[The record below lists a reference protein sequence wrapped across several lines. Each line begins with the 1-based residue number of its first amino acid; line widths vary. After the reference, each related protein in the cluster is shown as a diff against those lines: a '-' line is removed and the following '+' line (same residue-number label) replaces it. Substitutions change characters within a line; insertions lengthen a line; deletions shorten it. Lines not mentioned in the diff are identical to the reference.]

1 MPLAIANRYAQAL
14 GEVVSQPGSLVGP
27 EAALQQLEA
36 FQQLLAESADL
47 NTVLAS
53 PAVAPAKKRA
63 LVARLGERLG
73 LPVPVRNFL
82 FVVID
87 HRRMEVLPEI
97 IRALRGWLDQKL
109 GIARLDV
116 LGARALDLAQQ
127 ASVEQAFERLTG
139 KQVRANYGVDPEL
152 LGGAVV
158 RHGSV
163 LYDGSLRAQ
172 LQALKQALVQGF

>member
-14 GEVVSQPGSLVGP
+14 GEVVSQAGSPVGP
-27 EAALQQLEA
+27 EAVLQQLGA
-36 FQQLLAESADL
+36 FQQLLAESAEL
-47 NTVLAS
+47 NTVLIS

-63 LVARLGERLG
+63 LVASLGERLG

-87 HRRMEVLPEI
+87 HRRMELLPEI
-97 IRALRGWLDQKL
+97 IKALRDWLDQKL

-116 LGARALDLAQQ
+116 RAARALDQAQQ
-127 ASVEQAFERLTG
+127 SSVEQAFERLTG
-139 KQVRANYGVDPEL
+139 KQVRAIFGVDPDL
-152 LGGAVV
+152 LGGAMV

-163 LYDGSLRAQ
+163 VYDGSLRAQ